1 MSLELDVPGYVECR
15 HQSLA
20 CIVNIS
26 MMDGVVVIFFLKKR
40 LRLLSSGGGGWV
52 LWGVV
57 GWEGEKKTRQLPRL
71 YYFQQAPFPLSF
83 SINRWVSVGKK
94 QQHLDYFKII

>member
-26 MMDGVVVIFFLKKR
+26 MMDGVVVFFLKKEKIAAVIIR
-40 LRLLSSGGGGWV
+40 RRGLGIVGCCWMGGR
-52 LWGVV
+52 
-57 GWEGEKKTRQLPRL
+57 EENQT
-71 YYFQQAPFPLSF
+71 
-83 SINRWVSVGKK
+83 IT
-94 QQHLDYFKII
+94 